1 MTESVLG
8 MVLFC
13 NYDALS
19 SDTANPKTLVG
30 LPLSSEVCSAPPIF
44 RPDLEDISKG
54 LLLSFLV

>member
-54 LLLSFLV
+54 LLL